1 MDLDQY
7 KDMFCAEAREYI
19 DLLGS
24 FTVTF
29 EKAPDSKDVLDEM
42 FRAAH
47 SLKGMAATMGVT
59 AMAELTHRLED
70 VFDGFRKNMIQP
82 DSSKIGVVVEAIN
95 MLDLMLNEYDSTGN
109 ITVDSDF
116 IKARLIGI
124 VRNSNVRTTDAEVE
138 PKADPNEPDT
148 KSVHI
153 NEVMARGSSIVRID
167 VEKLDELVNLVG
179 ELVINRTSVLE
190 AFGNKQAS
198 SQEHALLEQL
208 DRVTSDL
215 QNAVMG
221 LRMVPIKEVFDR
233 FPRMVR
239 GLSEE
244 IGKKINLHIHGEDTE
259 LDRSIVNRIG
269 EPLVHL
275 IRNAIDHGIEPVEE
289 RRAKGKPEE
298 GNLTISAYHEGGYVV
313 VAVED
318 DGAGISTEK
327 VLRSAIEKKV
337 IDEKQAQQ
345 MSDKEILELI
355 FLPGFSTAQKIT
367 DVSGRGVGMDAVRDV
382 VEELKGTVQLESE
395 VGKGSRFLLRL
406 PLTLAIIEAMMVEVG
421 DETYALPSE
430 VVKENIIVQKTM
442 MRRVNKGYV
451 ILNRDEIVP
460 LVFLD
465 DVLDSRKAKSV
476 DAQSFPVVIVDV
488 NGAKS
493 GLVVDRLLG
502 QQEIVTKAL
511 GRFTGNIPGIAGATI
526 LGNGNIALI
535 LNVNSIVN

>member
-1 MDLDQY
+1 MDLSQY
-7 KDMFCAEAREYI
+7 KDMFCSESREYI

-24 FTVTF
+24 STVTF
-29 EKAPDSKDVLDEM
+29 EKTPDSMDLLDEM

-47 SLKGMAATMGVT
+47 SLKGMAATMGVS

-70 VFDGFRKNMIQP
+70 VFDGFRKNLIQP

-95 MLDLMLNEYDSTGN
+95 TLDLMLDQYDATGS
-109 ITVDSDF
+109 ISIDSDV
-116 IKARLIGI
+116 IKAKLIGLS
-124 VRNSNVRTTDAEVE
+124 RGCDRQTSDGERSNTCDLDNR
-138 PKADPNEPDT
+138 
-148 KSVHI
+148 SVHG
-153 NEVMARGSSIVRID
+153 NELVGRGSAIVRID

-190 AFGNKQAS
+190 AFKTKQGS
-198 SQEHALLEQL
+198 SQQHALLEQL

-215 QNAVMG
+215 QSAVME

-244 IGKKINLHIHGEDTE
+244 TGKTVDLHIKGEDTE

-275 IRNAIDHGIEPVEE
+275 IRNAIDHGIESIDV

-298 GNLTISAYHEGGYVV
+298 GNLTVSAYHEGGYVII
-313 VAVED
+313 AVED
-318 DGAGISTEK
+318 DGAGISRDD
-327 VLRSAIEKKV
+327 VLRSAIEKKL
-337 IDEKQAQQ
+337 IDDKQAQQ
-345 MSDKEILELI
+345 MSDKEVLDLI
-355 FLPGFSTAQKIT
+355 FAPGFSTAQKIT

-382 VEELKGTVQLESE
+382 VEALKGSVQLETD
-395 VGKGSRFLLRL
+395 VGEGTKFLLRL
-406 PLTLAIIEAMMVEVG
+406 PLTLSIIEAMMVEVG
-421 DETYALPSE
+421 NEIYALPSE
-430 VVKENIIVQKTM
+430 VVKENIIVQRRK
-442 MRRVNKGYV
+442 MRRVDKGYV
-451 ILNRDEIVP
+451 ISNRDEIVP

-465 DVLDSRKAKSV
+465 SVLESRRKSSME
-476 DAQSFPVVIVDV
+476 AQSFPVVIVDV
-488 NGAKS
+488 NGARS

-511 GRFTGNIPGIAGATI
+511 GRFTGNTPGIAGATI
-526 LGNGNIALI
+526 LGSGNVALI
-535 LNVNSIVN
+535 LHVNSLVS

>member
-1 MDLDQY
+1 MDLSQY
-7 KDMFCAEAREYI
+7 KDMFCSESREYI

-24 FTVTF
+24 STVTF
-29 EKAPDSKDVLDEM
+29 EKTPDSMDLLDEM

-47 SLKGMAATMGVT
+47 SLKGMAATMGVS

-70 VFDGFRKNMIQP
+70 VFDGFRKNLIQP

-95 MLDLMLNEYDSTGN
+95 TLDLMLDQYDATGS
-109 ITVDSDF
+109 ISMDSDV
-116 IKARLIGI
+116 IKAKLIGLS
-124 VRNSNVRTTDAEVE
+124 RGCDKQTADGERSNTCDLDNR
-138 PKADPNEPDT
+138 
-148 KSVHI
+148 SVHC
-153 NEVMARGSSIVRID
+153 NELVGRGSAIVRID

-190 AFGNKQAS
+190 AFKTKQGS
-198 SQEHALLEQL
+198 SQQHALLEQL

-215 QNAVMG
+215 QSAVME

-244 IGKKINLHIHGEDTE
+244 TSKTVDLHIKGEDTE

-275 IRNAIDHGIEPVEE
+275 IRNAIDHGIESIDV

-298 GNLTISAYHEGGYVV
+298 GNLTVSAYHEGGYVII
-313 VAVED
+313 AVED
-318 DGAGISTEK
+318 DGAGISRDD
-327 VLRSAIEKKV
+327 VLRSAIEKKL
-337 IDEKQAQQ
+337 IDDKQAQQ
-345 MSDKEILELI
+345 MSDKEVLDLI
-355 FLPGFSTAQKIT
+355 FAPGFSTAQKIT

-382 VEELKGTVQLESE
+382 VEALKGSVQVETD
-395 VGKGSRFLLRL
+395 VGEGTKFLLRL
-406 PLTLAIIEAMMVEVG
+406 PLTLSIIEAMMVEVG
-421 DETYALPSE
+421 NEIYALPSE
-430 VVKENIIVQKTM
+430 VVKENIIVQRRK
-442 MRRVNKGYV
+442 MRRVDKGYV
-451 ILNRDEIVP
+451 ISNRDEIVP

-465 DVLDSRKAKSV
+465 SVLESRRKSSME
-476 DAQSFPVVIVDV
+476 AQSFPVVIVDV
-488 NGAKS
+488 NGARS

-511 GRFTGNIPGIAGATI
+511 GRFTGNTSGIAGATI
-526 LGNGNIALI
+526 LGSGNVALI
-535 LNVNSIVN
+535 LHVNSLVS